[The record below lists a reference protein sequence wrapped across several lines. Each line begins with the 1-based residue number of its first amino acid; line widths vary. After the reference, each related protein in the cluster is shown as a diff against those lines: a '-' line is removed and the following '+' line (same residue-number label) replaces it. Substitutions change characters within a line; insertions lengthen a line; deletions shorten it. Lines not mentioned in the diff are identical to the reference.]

1 MRHEI
6 RTHEIAMNP
15 QIEKIIEQKVAKL
28 DQRLKP
34 YHPDAAHLEV
44 QLHGQEKSSSFRCA
58 LTLHA
63 YQDALHAEK
72 DAPEL
77 REAVDRAFDAMFKE
91 LEHYRARINKSLQH
105 NAPKAEIS

>member
-6 RTHEIAMNP
+6 RAHDVTVNP
-15 QIEKIIEQKVAKL
+15 KMEKVIEQKVAKL
-28 DQRLKP
+28 DQRLKS

-44 QLHGQEKSSSFRCA
+44 QLHRQDKTSSVRCA

-63 YQDALHAEK
+63 YQEALHAEK

-77 REAVDRAFDAMFKE
+77 HEAVDRAFDAMFKE
-91 LEHYRARINKSLQH
+91 LEHYRARINTSLQH
-105 NAPKAEIS
+105 NAPKAEVS